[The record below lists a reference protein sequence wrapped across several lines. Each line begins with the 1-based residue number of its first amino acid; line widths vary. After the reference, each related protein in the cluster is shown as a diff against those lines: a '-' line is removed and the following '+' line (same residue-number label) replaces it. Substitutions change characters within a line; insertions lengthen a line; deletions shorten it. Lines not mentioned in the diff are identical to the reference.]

1 MIAMLRGRVFAVVD
15 DGVIVDVQGVGYAV
29 HLTSRDVATLSLG
42 QEVELRIY
50 TVVREDALSLFG
62 FATPEA
68 QQLFTALIGV
78 TGVGPKLALALLHE
92 HEPAVLARALH
103 DGDVQALCR
112 AKGVGRRIAEVL
124 VVQLREKIPPAL
136 MRLPTATG
144 VAATPSSPVAVRDA
158 LSALSNLG
166 YRTAE
171 AHAALEAVLA
181 DRPEAS
187 SDFDGL
193 LRSALGRLRRD
204 GAGASKRTTP

>member
-29 HLTSRDVATLSLG
+29 QLTSRDVAALSLG

-50 TVVREDALSLFG
+50 TVVREDALALFG
-62 FATPEA
+62 FTTPEA
-68 QQLFTALIGV
+68 LQLFTALISV
-78 TGVGPKLALALLHE
+78 TGVGPKLGLALLHE
-92 HEPAVLARALH
+92 HEPAILARALH

-112 AKGVGRRIAEVL
+112 AKGVGKRIAEVL

-136 MRLPTATG
+136 MRLPTATSG
-144 VAATPSSPVAVRDA
+144 TTAPSAPPAIRDA

-166 YRTAE
+166 YRPGE
-171 AHAALEAVLA
+171 AHAAIEAVLA
-181 DRPEAS
+181 ERPEAS
-187 SDFDGL
+187 ANFDGL